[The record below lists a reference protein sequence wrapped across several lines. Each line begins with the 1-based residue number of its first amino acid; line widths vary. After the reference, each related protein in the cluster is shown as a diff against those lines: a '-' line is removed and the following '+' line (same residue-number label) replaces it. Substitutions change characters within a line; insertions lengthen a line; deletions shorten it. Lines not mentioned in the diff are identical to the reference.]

1 MRPMFRGYV
10 RAIEGIEYDYRTF
23 TSCRKNTR
31 RILRVEYKKKEII
44 LFICFLRKL
53 IISLS
58 VLFLQHSSN
67 LLIFQSTFWYTFF
80 I

>member
-1 MRPMFRGYV
+1 MHPMFRGYV

-44 LFICFLRKL
+44 LFICFL
-53 IISLS
+53 
-58 VLFLQHSSN
+58 
-67 LLIFQSTFWYTFF
+67 
-80 I
+80 

>member
-23 TSCRKNTR
+23 TSYRKNTR

-44 LFICFLRKL
+44 LFICFL
-53 IISLS
+53 
-58 VLFLQHSSN
+58 
-67 LLIFQSTFWYTFF
+67 
-80 I
+80 